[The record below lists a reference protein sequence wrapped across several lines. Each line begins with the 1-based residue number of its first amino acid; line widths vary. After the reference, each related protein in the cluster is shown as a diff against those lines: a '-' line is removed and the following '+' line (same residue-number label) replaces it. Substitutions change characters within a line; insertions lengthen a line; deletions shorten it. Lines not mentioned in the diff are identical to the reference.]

1 MLNKLSPSIVS
12 RVLHE
17 CISCCSIPVSV
28 FSTFLYCT
36 TSNVLSECV
45 VYEICFKYVY
55 LASISGILLCYM
67 SSEMDEICPKISL
80 WNDSFKPFF
89 LELCLSNPLLNHFW
103 LSFTSKSVQKDP
115 TTIFFWQF
123 FEISCLSFSLE
134 WMLIGITETSEIST
148 STHFFSI
155 WVLPINF

>member
-1 MLNKLSPSIVS
+1 MLNNLYVTI
-12 RVLHE
+12 LAYFQCE
-17 CISCCSIPVSV
+17 F
-28 FSTFLYCT
+28 FSTYKCFATSKMLFEILWVENASFLYT
-36 TSNVLSECV
+36 WHWFLTFEYV
-45 VYEICFKYVY
+45 VC
-55 LASISGILLCYM
+55 G
-67 SSEMDEICPKISL
+67 SEMDEICPKITL
-80 WNDSFKPFF
+80 QNCTFKPFF
-89 LELCLSNPLLNHFW
+89 LELCDSNVSKTCFI